1 MLKKYHSKL
10 KTLRVQCRTFELLMK
25 LGELGMLKRKAKLRD
40 LKIVIIKNYFLL
52 GKYLNDEANEEDV
65 SIPKIEI
72 VEYESFYSNN
82 KNNKSF
88 LSAIVQQDE
97 NLGWGYNLNCKFNQS
112 KKIRK
117 LIFLFLWLTFNSSQ
131 VCSK

>member
-1 MLKKYHSKL
+1 
-10 KTLRVQCRTFELLMK
+10 MK